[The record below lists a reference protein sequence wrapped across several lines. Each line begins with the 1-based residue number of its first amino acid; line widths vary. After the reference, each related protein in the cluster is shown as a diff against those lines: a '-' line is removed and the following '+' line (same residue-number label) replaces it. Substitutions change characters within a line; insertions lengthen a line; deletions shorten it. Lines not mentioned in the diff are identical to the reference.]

1 MKRASKR
8 FFLLILGFF
17 CLLEPVG
24 HAKNIGHYGQTF
36 PVNEEDIRKVI
47 MNKLYAL
54 QQSGDLEHVQRDLEQ
69 KAARQAMRPNPLA
82 LSTTRKPKTFRIS
95 PAVTVSHDVW
105 TPDGH
110 LIAKAGTRINPFERV
125 HFLKTLIFFNADDAG
140 QVAWV
145 KKHYTDFKHVKFIL
159 TGGDVRVAAELFGRI
174 YFDVNGIISS
184 KLHLQ
189 HVPSIVSQE
198 GLDWQVK
205 EIGVNDE

>member
-1 MKRASKR
+1 
-8 FFLLILGFF
+8 
-17 CLLEPVG
+17 
-24 HAKNIGHYGQTF
+24 
-36 PVNEEDIRKVI
+36 

-125 HFLKTLIFFNADDAG
+125 HFLKTLIFLMQMMQDRLPGLKNI
-140 QVAWV
+140 
-145 KKHYTDFKHVKFIL
+145 TPTL
-159 TGGDVRVAAELFGRI
+159 STLNLF
-174 YFDVNGIISS
+174 
-184 KLHLQ
+184 
-189 HVPSIVSQE
+189 
-198 GLDWQVK
+198 
-205 EIGVNDE
+205 